1 MAAVPTYDRFYALGR
16 YVALNAAALMLA
28 LFLAGEIAGTAAGV
42 RPLIVGTGSQQL
54 SRVEKFK
61 MAEAAAARASLLPV
75 PRTIVAFERPE
86 LPVQVL
92 AVRIDEAEDVKVKP
106 LRLKTKTLRLSK
118 AARAKKPAGRYE
130 AVLLPILVAND
141 VPITGSAAGRRLRGK
156 VAAESPRDIT
166 NRSLGVLVAMRN

>member
-1 MAAVPTYDRFYALGR
+1 MT
-16 YVALNAAALMLA
+16 LA
-28 LFLAGEIAGTAAGV
+28 LFLAGQIAGMAAGV
-42 RPLIVGTGSQQL
+42 RPLIMGTASQQL

-61 MAEAAAARASLLPV
+61 MAEAAAARASLVPV
-75 PRTIVAFERPE
+75 PSTIVAFERPE

-106 LRLKTKTLRLSK
+106 MRLKTKPLRLSK
-118 AARAKKPAGRYE
+118 AARTKKVAGRYE
-130 AVLLPILVAND
+130 VALLLILVAND
-141 VPITGSAAGRRLRGK
+141 APITGSSGRRLRGK